1 MNRVYFLGGSPGSG
15 KTTFTD
21 TIHRNL
27 GVAVYHTD
35 DIFLTSNVTKNKQP
49 HMFELRE
56 LSNPLDIW
64 KRSPQS
70 CLDFWIKYYEEAF
83 GILMEELRQRQG
95 NLRPLVAEGVC
106 ILPHFLE
113 KINYQSNAYF
123 LISSPIFLEEAIS
136 RKLKQIPAI
145 SVKSVK
151 NESGIYENML
161 YTFSG
166 ISQIMLEDCKRVN
179 FPYFIMQNLEDYS
192 VIYQKIL
199 TQFPSLE
206 KEYDETSICL

>member
-83 GILMEELRQRQG
+83 GILMEDLHQKQG
-95 NLRPLVAEGVC
+95 GLRPFIAEGVC

-113 KINYQSNAYF
+113 KLNYQSNAYF
-123 LISSPIFLEEAIS
+123 LISCHLFLEEAIAQ
-136 RKLKQIPAI
+136 KLKQIPA
-145 SVKSVK
+145 SLYK
-151 NESGIYENML
+151 NESHLYENML

-166 ISQIMLEDCKRVN
+166 ISQIMIEDCKRAN

-199 TQFPSLE
+199 NQFSSLE
-206 KEYDETSICL
+206 KQCDETIIER